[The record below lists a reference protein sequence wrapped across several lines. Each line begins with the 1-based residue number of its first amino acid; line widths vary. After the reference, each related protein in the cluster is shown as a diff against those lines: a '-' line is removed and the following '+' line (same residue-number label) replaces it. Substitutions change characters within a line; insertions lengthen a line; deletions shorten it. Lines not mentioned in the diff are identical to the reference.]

1 MKKKQI
7 KWSQWLLRA
16 VLAWILIAFV
26 VFPNLNL
33 LQRVFY
39 DNGTFTL
46 DAIQK
51 VLKSERAINSI
62 INSFVLAI
70 SMVLTVNLVGTLCV
84 LFTEYWEIKGARF
97 LKIGYMTSLV
107 YGGVVLVA
115 GYKFVYGSNGLLTK
129 FLVSIFPEFD
139 ANWFIGY
146 GAVLFIMTFACT
158 SNHMMF
164 LTNAVRNVDYHTVEA
179 ARNMGA
185 KASTVFLKVVL
196 PTLKPTLFAITILTF
211 LTGLSAVSAP
221 LIVGGKQ
228 FQTINPMIITFAK
241 TSSSR
246 DIAAFLAVML
256 GLVTVLLLTI
266 MNRIEREGNYISVSK
281 TKARLK
287 KQKITSPIWNIIAHI
302 VAYVFFIIYMA
313 PIVLV
318 ILFSFSDSLSIK
330 TGTLSL
336 SKFTLD
342 NYQQLFTSKEAFMPY
357 LVSFVY
363 SLLAAVFVTLLSILL
378 ARIVHKE
385 RYKFD
390 KWFEYAALIPWILPS
405 TLIALGLLFT
415 FNEPRFII
423 FNQVL
428 VGTLVIML
436 IAYVVVKL
444 PFSFRMIKAVFF
456 SIDDNMEEAA
466 KSMGASTFYTMTRV
480 IIPYILP
487 VVLSVIVL
495 NFNSL
500 LADYDLSVFL
510 YHPLF
515 QPLGIVIKSAS
526 DETATTNAQALL
538 FVYTVVLMIMSSCAL
553 FFSQT
558 KVGGRRKG

>member
-139 ANWFIGY
+139 VNWFIGY

-228 FQTINPMIITFAK
+228 FQTINPIIITFAK

-444 PFSFRMIKAVFF
+444 PFS
-456 SIDDNMEEAA
+456 
-466 KSMGASTFYTMTRV
+466 Y
-480 IIPYILP
+480 
-487 VVLSVIVL
+487 LS
-495 NFNSL
+495 
-500 LADYDLSVFL
+500 
-510 YHPLF
+510 
-515 QPLGIVIKSAS
+515 
-526 DETATTNAQALL
+526 
-538 FVYTVVLMIMSSCAL
+538 
-553 FFSQT
+553 
-558 KVGGRRKG
+558 

>member
-256 GLVTVLLLTI
+256 GLVTVL
-266 MNRIEREGNYISVSK
+266 
-281 TKARLK
+281 
-287 KQKITSPIWNIIAHI
+287 
-302 VAYVFFIIYMA
+302 
-313 PIVLV
+313 
-318 ILFSFSDSLSIK
+318 
-330 TGTLSL
+330 
-336 SKFTLD
+336 
-342 NYQQLFTSKEAFMPY
+342 
-357 LVSFVY
+357 
-363 SLLAAVFVTLLSILL
+363 
-378 ARIVHKE
+378 
-385 RYKFD
+385 
-390 KWFEYAALIPWILPS
+390 
-405 TLIALGLLFT
+405 
-415 FNEPRFII
+415 
-423 FNQVL
+423 
-428 VGTLVIML
+428 
-436 IAYVVVKL
+436 
-444 PFSFRMIKAVFF
+444 
-456 SIDDNMEEAA
+456 
-466 KSMGASTFYTMTRV
+466 
-480 IIPYILP
+480 
-487 VVLSVIVL
+487 
-495 NFNSL
+495 
-500 LADYDLSVFL
+500 
-510 YHPLF
+510 
-515 QPLGIVIKSAS
+515 
-526 DETATTNAQALL
+526 
-538 FVYTVVLMIMSSCAL
+538 
-553 FFSQT
+553 
-558 KVGGRRKG
+558 